1 MDKNLLPKRLHIY
14 VNFHLAQYAIQGAKV
29 INAIADL
36 SPDLNFRF
44 CVSANTKPGI
54 PFFPVGYGP
63 SYAKDSTSK
72 LSFALG
78 LECSD
83 LVVVAFER
91 ARKDESAQGDDQDP
105 WDLAESYLRVS
116 CQ

>member
-1 MDKNLLPKRLHIY
+1 
-14 VNFHLAQYAIQGAKV
+14 V

-63 SYAKDSTSK
+63 SYVKGSASQI
-72 LSFALG
+72 SFSLG

-91 ARKDESAQGDDQDP
+91 ARKDGPAQGDDQDP
-105 WDLAESYLRVS
+105 WDLAERYLRVS
-116 CQ
+116 SP